1 MICIIIILTLLRQY
15 RIDPM
20 SELKK
25 VLIVTYYWPP
35 AGGPAI
41 QRTLKFVKYM
51 RFFGWEPVI
60 LTVENGEYPAIDP
73 SLIQEIPDNIQ
84 VYKTRAF
91 QLFQLYR
98 MLTGKK
104 GNTHN
109 NANVFGQKDTTFV
122 ERLAKWIRLNLF
134 IPDARIGWYAY
145 AIKAAKK
152 IIEQE
157 HIDLIYSS
165 SPPHSLQL
173 IAQKIAKQN
182 KIKWVADFR
191 DPWSELVHYQSYKRT
206 WLTRKIDSHFEKSVF
221 RSADRLVAAA
231 NDYATCIKTHVD
243 RKIEVIYNGYDP
255 SDFPKPKSRNTED
268 FLITYTGE
276 LSEDRIPHALLR
288 ALSRLEHSNIKLQF
302 IGNTCPEL
310 KQEIQQLNLGN
321 KVILK
326 PYMPHIASIAE
337 LQQSDLLLLVINQ
350 VANGKGIV
358 PGKIFEYLGTRKPI
372 LCLGDPTGEAGEII
386 KTTNSGFCI
395 AHHNEEEI
403 FTLLS
408 RLSSGVLPGLSFQTE
423 QFERKNETG
432 QLCDIFNTL
441 VNKPS

>member
-84 VYKTRAF
+84 VYKTKAF
-91 QLFQLYR
+91 QPFQLYR
-98 MLTGKK
+98 LLTGKK

-145 AIKAAKK
+145 AVKAAKK

-191 DPWSELVHYQSYKRT
+191 DP
-206 WLTRKIDSHFEKSVF
+206 
-221 RSADRLVAAA
+221 
-231 NDYATCIKTHVD
+231 
-243 RKIEVIYNGYDP
+243 YNGYDP

>member
-84 VYKTRAF
+84 VYKTKAF
-91 QLFQLYR
+91 QPFQLYR

-109 NANVFGQKDTTFV
+109 NANVFGQKDKTFV

-145 AIKAAKK
+145 AVKAAKK

-243 RKIEVIYNGYDP
+243 R
-255 SDFPKPKSRNTED
+255 DFPKPKSRNTED

-310 KQEIQQLNLGN
+310 KQEIQRLNLGN
-321 KVILK
+321 KVMLK

-386 KTTNSGFCI
+386 KTTNSGF
-395 AHHNEEEI
+395 
-403 FTLLS
+403 
-408 RLSSGVLPGLSFQTE
+408 VLPGLSFQTE

>member
-84 VYKTRAF
+84 VYKTKAF
-91 QLFQLYR
+91 QPFQLYR

-145 AIKAAKK
+145 AVKAAKK

-173 IAQKIAKQN
+173 I
-182 KIKWVADFR
+182 
-191 DPWSELVHYQSYKRT
+191 
-206 WLTRKIDSHFEKSVF
+206 
-221 RSADRLVAAA
+221 AAA

-310 KQEIQQLNLGN
+310 KQEIQRLNLGN
-321 KVILK
+321 KVMLK